1 MLLSTHVLFDL
12 LLDSSKKFLKAVVNV
27 IPFLSFKGITHAN
40 LLKISL
46 KTNKKTHNY
55 IY

>member
-27 IPFLSFKGITHAN
+27 IPFLAFKGITHAN

-46 KTNKKTHNY
+46 KTKKKTHNY